1 MITQDLIKKF
11 FRQEC
16 TPEERDIVLKYFET
30 HPDAFDN
37 YWDEREWEHLDGL
50 EAGNIRLSQKM
61 FSKVSRRTTRKK
73 KVLLLRNAGIA
84 ASVLLMLLVAG
95 SILYKTRNHGDVIS
109 GYKSSV
115 STSDSWIQRENTG
128 SAPLNVL
135 LEDGSLVV
143 VEPGGCISYHQ
154 PFNFN
159 GERVIYVE
167 GEARFNVAKDKKRPF
182 RVFSDALV
190 TTALGTSF
198 TVKAIA
204 GKEEITVALH
214 EGRVVVKPS
223 RQLKAGWEKDF
234 FLFPGDQLFYNKT
247 RETARLQVGQKVPH
261 PATTTVAGKPDA
273 APEVLKPDWYKFD
286 GMPLK
291 KVIEQLKVYYGV
303 DIRYASPD
311 MEDKYFTIRIDKHDS
326 IENVLNDI
334 ALLNDFILT
343 KKNGVYFLLKK

>member
-16 TPEERDIVLKYFET
+16 TPEERDAVLKYFET
-30 HPDAFDN
+30 NPEAFDG
-37 YWDEREWEHLDGL
+37 YWDEQEWEHLEGL
-50 EAGNIRLSQKM
+50 KERDARLTEKM

-73 KVLLLRNAGIA
+73 SLLLLKNAGIA
-84 ASVLLMLLVAG
+84 ASVLLLLLVGG
-95 SILYKTRNHGDVIS
+95 SILYNTRNDSNVVSMRGQSAAMS
-109 GYKSSV
+109 GR
-115 STSDSWIQRENTG
+115 WLQRENTG
-128 SAPLNVL
+128 NTPLDIL
-135 LEDGSLVV
+135 LDDGSLVIV
-143 VEPGGCISYHQ
+143 KPGGCISYHQ
-154 PFNFN
+154 PFDKN
-159 GERVIYVE
+159 GERVICLE
-167 GEARFNVAKDKKRPF
+167 GEALFKVAKDKNRPF

-198 TVKAIA
+198 TIKAIA
-204 GKEEITVALH
+204 GKELITVALH

-223 RQLKAGWEKDF
+223 RMLKAGWEKDF
-234 FLFPGDQLFYNKT
+234 FLLPGDQLLYNKT
-247 RETARLQVGQKVPH
+247 LETAILQVGKKVRH
-261 PATTTVAGKPDA
+261 LAITTAVEKRDA
-273 APEVLKPDWYKFD
+273 ASEVVKPDWYKFD

-291 KVIEQLKVYYGV
+291 KVIEQLEVYYGV

>member
-16 TPEERDIVLKYFET
+16 TPEERDIVLKYWET
-30 HPDAFDN
+30 NPEAFDS
-37 YWDEREWEHLDGL
+37 YWDEQEWEHLEGVK
-50 EAGNIRLSQKM
+50 ERNTRLSQKM

-84 ASVLLMLLVAG
+84 ASVLLMLLVVG
-95 SILYKTRNHGDVIS
+95 SILYKTNHGDVIS

-115 STSDSWIQRENTG
+115 STSDSWIQRTNTG
-128 SAPLNVL
+128 GTSLDIL
-135 LEDGSLVV
+135 LEDGSSVIV
-143 VEPGGCISYHQ
+143 QPGGCITYRH
-154 PFNFN
+154 PFDIN
-159 GERVIYVE
+159 GERIISLE
-167 GEARFNVAKDKKRPF
+167 GEALFKVARDKNRPF

-223 RQLKAGWEKDF
+223 RQLKAGWDKDF
-234 FLFPGDQLFYNKT
+234 FLLPGDQLFYNKT
-247 RETARLQVGQKVPH
+247 RETARLQVGQKVRH
-261 PATTTVAGKPDA
+261 LATTTVGEKRGA

-286 GMPLK
+286 GMPLR